1 MQFHTE
7 EKMFKLN
14 NFIRLVLQILK
25 QFITHLIC
33 FDKMVIGFPPKPVTT
48 MAPTSATYEF
58 MRNVAILPPTRS

>member
-1 MQFHTE
+1 
-7 EKMFKLN
+7 
-14 NFIRLVLQILK
+14 LVLQILK

-58 MRNVAILPPTRS
+58 LRNVAILPPTRS